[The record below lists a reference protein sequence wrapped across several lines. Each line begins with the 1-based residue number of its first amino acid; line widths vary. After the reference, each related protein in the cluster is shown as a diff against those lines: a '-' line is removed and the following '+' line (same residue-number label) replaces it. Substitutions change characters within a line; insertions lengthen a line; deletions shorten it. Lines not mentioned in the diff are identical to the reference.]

1 MIQKTAN
8 DKDPLQNVSRHT
20 QNDKKIL
27 ESNYLN
33 NTQTFGVCNFGL
45 CLFFFFFYK
54 TLLQSAKT
62 KLVLDMSKFRVS
74 VHFRS

>member
-27 ESNYLN
+27 EGNYLT

-45 CLFFFFFYK
+45 CLLFF
-54 TLLQSAKT
+54 LQNPFAICKDQTSAWYE
-62 KLVLDMSKFRVS
+62 
-74 VHFRS
+74 

>member
-27 ESNYLN
+27 EGNYLN

-45 CLFFFFFYK
+45 CLLLFF
-54 TLLQSAKT
+54 LQNPFAICKDQISAWYE
-62 KLVLDMSKFRVS
+62 
-74 VHFRS
+74 

>member
-27 ESNYLN
+27 EGNYLN

-45 CLFFFFFYK
+45 CLFFIFYK